1 MQRGPKSAES
11 QVVYVVPEAIP
22 QRPEPPD
29 YLSVAQKTQW
39 NLYVERMPVDWFT
52 AEVQP
57 LLVNLCRAVCLSDYF
72 MARLTEV
79 TTDLVGLETRLRQE
93 NPGISDKELRL
104 SLEFRQGQLAEY
116 TRLHLEQAKQVKSLS
131 TALRLTPQSRYQP
144 NTASARARDVPK
156 RKPWE
161 T

>member
-11 QVVYVVPEAIP
+11 QVTYLVPEAIP

-29 YLSVAQKTQW
+29 YLSAAQKKQW

-72 MARLTEV
+72 AARLGEV
-79 TTDLVGLETRLRQE
+79 TTDLEGLEARLRQE
-93 NPGISDKELRL
+93 NPEITDGTCRRRSMRGRAAWSNIPACS
-104 SLEFRQGQLAEY
+104 S
-116 TRLHLEQAKQVKSLS
+116 TSLS
-131 TALRLTPQSRYQP
+131 KL
-144 NTASARARDVPK
+144 VPF
-156 RKPWE
+156 RRNCA
-161 T
+161 

>member
-11 QVVYVVPEAIP
+11 QVVYVVPDAIP

-29 YLSVAQKTQW
+29 YLSAAQRKQW
-39 NLYVERMPVDWFT
+39 NLYVEQMPVGWFS

-72 MARLTEV
+72 MARLSEV
-79 TTDLVGLETRLRQE
+79 IADLAGLEARLRQE
-93 NPGISDKELRL
+93 NPGMMAI
-104 SLEFRQGQLAEY
+104 RQGQIAEFN
-116 TRLHLEQAKQVKSLS
+116 RLWLEQSKQVNSIS
-131 TALRLTPQSRYQP
+131 TKLRLTPQSRYQP
-144 NTASARARDVPK
+144 NTAAARARDEPRK
-156 RKPWE
+156 RPWE